1 MAIAK
6 ALREW
11 LPRVMQA
18 IEPWM
23 SDSDADKGIRWEQ
36 RIGQEL
42 EETRF
47 GIFCLTPE
55 NLDSRWL
62 NFEAGA
68 IAKTVDKTYV
78 CTYLCDLKPTDIEGP
93 LSQFN
98 HTKAEKEDTRKLIDT
113 VNRALEA
120 QALEADIVNE
130 AFDLWWPRLEEK
142 LAQLPAPGER
152 TPPRKLDDMVEEIL
166 GLVRAQAAEADLRP
180 NETLRRYLTTGF
192 YGAGDQELKGFPDFE
207 RGRRAHAQSGTLAEI
222 EAEYVSE
229 ILTATK
235 GNKTEAARRLGISR
249 KNLYERIARPH
260 LGEQVMAE
268 VNDEEDKLKDNLAE

>member
-1 MAIAK
+1 LAIAK

-11 LPRVMQA
+11 LLRVIQA

-78 CTYLCDLKPTDIEGP
+78 C
-93 LSQFN
+93 
-98 HTKAEKEDTRKLIDT
+98 
-113 VNRALEA
+113 
-120 QALEADIVNE
+120 
-130 AFDLWWPRLEEK
+130 
-142 LAQLPAPGER
+142 
-152 TPPRKLDDMVEEIL
+152 
-166 GLVRAQAAEADLRP
+166 
-180 NETLRRYLTTGF
+180 
-192 YGAGDQELKGFPDFE
+192 
-207 RGRRAHAQSGTLAEI
+207 TLAEI